1 MFPETIEF
9 FRSIRHDECL
19 FFDGKYTLEFV
30 FFRSRQIQHLL
41 NAEWVLSIL
50 LCTSYGHF
58 FYVLALISIF
68 PYSVLQE
75 Q

>member
-1 MFPETIEF
+1 MNLDHTSNMGPLIISTLFCFMFPETIEF

-41 NAEWVLSIL
+41 NAE
-50 LCTSYGHF
+50 
-58 FYVLALISIF
+58 
-68 PYSVLQE
+68 
-75 Q
+75 